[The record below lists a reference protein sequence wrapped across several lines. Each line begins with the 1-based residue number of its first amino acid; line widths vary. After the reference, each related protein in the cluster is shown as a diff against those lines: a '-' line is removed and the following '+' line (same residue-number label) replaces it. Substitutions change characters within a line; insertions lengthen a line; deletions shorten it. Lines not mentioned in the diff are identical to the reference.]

1 MARSYQDF
9 DRPYRRG
16 LVLGLS
22 LAELFLILLF
32 LLLLASI
39 GIIEEVKKENDRYKE
54 LYEKS
59 TKVDASLIIDIEKK
73 FGQKLEEIDFNELIK
88 ATEKIEQLEK
98 ENEILKTELIPL
110 EKYEELEEIFEEQNL
125 SEPDKKEVID
135 KINEMLEEAN
145 NKEEI
150 INNIEAIDKNL
161 KEQNSK
167 LTAQIERLKILLKGQ
182 HPPCWYE
189 DSINEYKPEKELYIY
204 DIKMSDN
211 FLVVVKRP
219 TPLETVTVHIGNQN
233 NLPPY
238 PINSLDKEISYEE
251 FISNF
256 QIYKTVGENK
266 LIQNYSCVFFA
277 YIWDNTTY
285 KEIYKKRLD
294 EINSIFFHFPI
305 KNDPWIH

>member
-1 MARSYQDF
+1 MARSYKDF

-39 GIIEEVKKENDRYKE
+39 GMIEEVQKEKDRYKE
-54 LYEKS
+54 LYERS
-59 TKVDASLIIDIEKK
+59 SLVDASLIMDIEEK

-88 ATEKIEQLEK
+88 GAEKTEQLEK
-98 ENEILKTELIPL
+98 ENEVLKTELIPL
-110 EKYEELEEIFEEQNL
+110 EKYQELEKIFEEKDL
-125 SEPDKKEVID
+125 SESDKNEVID

-167 LTAQIERLKILLKGQ
+167 LTTEIERLKFLLKGQ
-182 HPPCWYE
+182 NPPCWYE
-189 DSINEYKPEKELYIY
+189 DTNNEDKPEKELYIY

-211 FLVVVKRP
+211 YLVVVKRP
-219 TPLETVTVHIGNQN
+219 MPIEANTVHMGNQN

-256 QIYKTVGENK
+256 KIYKTVGKNK

-277 YIWDNTTY
+277 YIWDNTTI
-285 KEIYKKRLD
+285 KSIYKKRLD
-294 EINSIFFHFPI
+294 EINGIFFDFPI